1 MPNRNVKLGKDVAMI
16 KRIVGFLC
24 FVGFSGA
31 VLAQT
36 VSTENAPT
44 SANVPSEKVSAKT
57 KSSTRTAIVPIR
69 EGFQSGAALSSFRI
83 SFLNGDHWV
92 RHLQI
97 GQRETPQRNSAEF
110 TLSDRNADDP
120 FYAEASWYQSPSFK
134 ATNHTALGGGDFE
147 INLPQD
153 MARDYTPVIKGFSF
167 QRRNLNDSRVR
178 AIGLRVNPDGS
189 KVRVTLVDDEG
200 ALERGWETT
209 IGERFV
215 VSQAP
220 KGNLVAQNISQFD
233 ALARIN
239 SQEVVNGNRQF
250 FVNVQIAW
258 IPKAMVLGRSTV
270 SGTNTSVLSGRSPL
284 ATNKTVIS
292 GFLFH
297 YLDVEHHL
305 MEIGISPN
313 VDGGPMAV
321 AFQDMDLEDPI
332 QWYVDFVSV
341 L

>member
-1 MPNRNVKLGKDVAMI
+1 MKEIHML
-16 KRIVGFLC
+16 KRIIGFAC
-24 FVGFSGA
+24 IAGFAS
-31 VLAQT
+31 VCMAQT
-36 VSTENAPT
+36 AATEPVN
-44 SANVPSEKVSAKT
+44 SSENVPSVKISAKT

-147 INLPQD
+147 INLPAD
-153 MARDYTPVIKGFSF
+153 MAAGYVPVIKGFSF

-178 AIGLRVNPDGS
+178 AIGVRINAEGT
-189 KVRVTLVDDEG
+189 KARVTFVDDEG

-215 VSQAP
+215 VSPTP

-233 ALARIN
+233 AMARIN
-239 SQEVVNGNRQF
+239 TQEVVNGNRQF

-258 IPKAMVLGRSTV
+258 IPKAMVLGRSTI
-270 SGTNTSVLSGRSPL
+270 SGTNTSILSGRSPQ
-284 ATNKTVIS
+284 ATSKTVIS

-305 MEIGISPN
+305 MEMGISPN
-313 VDGGPMAV
+313 VDGGSMAV
-321 AFQDMDLEDPI
+321 SFQDVDLEDPI

-341 L
+341 K